1 MRRWSWAVM
10 GVVLVGALAF
20 GLQPDDTARTPE
32 ERIFE
37 VASGYKCPTCR
48 SQSVADS
55 DAPVANAIRADIDA
69 RFEEGQNEEQVR
81 QYLLATYGDEVLL
94 TPPRTG
100 VGSLVWILPVAG
112 LLIALGALAFAFR
125 RWRLEPAGPSASA
138 ADRELVASAMGAASG
153 SARADADASGGA
165 GVDPHGEG
173 DGR

>member
-1 MRRWSWAVM
+1 
-10 GVVLVGALAF
+10 
-20 GLQPDDTARTPE
+20 
-32 ERIFE
+32 
-37 VASGYKCPTCR
+37 
-48 SQSVADS
+48 
-55 DAPVANAIRADIDA
+55 
-69 RFEEGQNEEQVR
+69 VR

-138 ADRELVASAMGAASG
+138 ADRELVASALRSPIDH
-153 SARADADASGGA
+153 SAP
-165 GVDPHGEG
+165 DPHGEG